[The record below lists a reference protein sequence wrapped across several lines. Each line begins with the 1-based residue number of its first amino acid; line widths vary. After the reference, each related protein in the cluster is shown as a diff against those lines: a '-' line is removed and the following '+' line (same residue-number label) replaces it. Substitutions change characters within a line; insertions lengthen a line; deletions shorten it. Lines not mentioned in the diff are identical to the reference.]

1 MPMPSTRQTS
11 TRQRGAIAIELAL
24 VSMLLAT
31 LMFGGLELG
40 RLMGTYNEVSQSARA
55 AARYLATS
63 ATVGSAEI
71 ADARKLVQYGS
82 FATTTAPLAAE
93 LLAGSTQIQFCTPTY
108 CDIPGKTTSS
118 MTNYAVTGATTT
130 NLVQVQ
136 VSGLQFISNAP
147 GFVKGLLFRPISVYL
162 PKAS

>member
-1 MPMPSTRQTS
+1 MPMPSTHQTA

-71 ADARKLVQYGS
+71 ADARKLVQYG
-82 FATTTAPLAAE
+82 
-93 LLAGSTQIQFCTPTY
+93 
-108 CDIPGKTTSS
+108 
-118 MTNYAVTGATTT
+118 
-130 NLVQVQ
+130 
-136 VSGLQFISNAP
+136 
-147 GFVKGLLFRPISVYL
+147 
-162 PKAS
+162 